1 MLHSAFMHGGAQPRH
16 DAAAARLSFT
26 ATGSILASVRR
37 VGVRAG
43 AAFRAV
49 GAVLQT
55 SEAREARIAVVVE
68 AAVALTAAVLNLL
81 MKRVRLAASLT
92 PLSARALSEV
102 VSAAT
107 GWCRETLSLLLAI
120 EPLALGPF
128 AVSLGH
134 DVVACSRLAGLWAG
148 MNAELQALGARTQP
162 LAPTAPPLYTAPTYR
177 VTHATHLSSTAA
189 EPTSSRPFTPRPAS
203 YATASPGH
211 PTGQARDNRCGSA
224 AATTPTDGHSN
235 NRASPTTLRH
245 APNGSTWVTDCPVTT
260 DRNRGS
266 PRGRR
271 GGSAGMTRTHSCSP
285 LATRTPTPPAYL
297 MPTPP
302 ALRPPRPLPPQPP
315 PSPPASARSV
325 EGELESIRSEGIS
338 MEEVREGRPNA
349 LGQFWEEQYTALKPE
364 REQSVASSSTAA
376 ERTLGRDQAS
386 PPRLLRHT
394 ASIVGQFMRT
404 VSQAEGGW
412 TEERLSEERGVQDPE
427 LPASSSSIA
436 AERQRN
442 RSAQRRG
449 SNQRGGSVQ
458 PHMAPRPVRPAP
470 TLREQER
477 LSCLVELGL
486 LSFGSLAFEIQ
497 RRAAIAQAA
506 AAPPVRTGSTGWIT
520 SGKGQSAAAITT
532 TRAVTRLMKNNA
544 KDMTPA

>member
-16 DAAAARLSFT
+16 NAAAAQLSFT

-68 AAVALTAAVLNLL
+68 AAVSLTAAVLDLL
-81 MKRVRLAASLT
+81 MKRVRLAAALT

-128 AVSLGH
+128 TVSLGH

-148 MNAELQALGARTQP
+148 MKAELQA
-162 LAPTAPPLYTAPTYR
+162 
-177 VTHATHLSSTAA
+177 SSRHSSLTAA
-189 EPTSSRPFTPRPAS
+189 EPTSSRPFTPA
-203 YATASPGH
+203 ASPGH
-211 PTGQARDNRCGSA
+211 PTGQARDKRCGSA
-224 AATTPTDGHSN
+224 AATTPTDGHGN

-245 APNGSTWVTDCPVTT
+245 APSGSPWVTDCPVTT

-271 GGSAGMTRTHSCSP
+271 GGGAGMIRTHSPVTRSP
-285 LATRTPTPPAYL
+285 LVPRPSTPL
-297 MPTPP
+297 
-302 ALRPPRPLPPQPP
+302 ALRPPRPPPPQPP
-315 PSPPASARSV
+315 PSPPASAGTV
-325 EGELESIRSEGIS
+325 EGELESVRSEGIS
-338 MEEVREGRPNA
+338 VKSEG
-349 LGQFWEEQYTALKPE
+349 
-364 REQSVASSSTAA
+364 EQSVASSSTAA
-376 ERTLGRDQAS
+376 ERALERDRAPS

-404 VSQAEGGW
+404 VSQTESGW
-412 TEERLSEERGVQDPE
+412 TEERSSEERGVQDPE
-427 LPASSSSIA
+427 LPASSSSIE
-436 AERQRN
+436 AESQRN
-442 RSAQRRG
+442 RSTQRHG
-449 SNQRGGSVQ
+449 FKQRGGSVQ
-458 PHMAPRPVRPAP
+458 PHMAPRPLRPAP

-497 RRAAIAQAA
+497 RRTAIAQAA
-506 AAPPVRTGSTGWIT
+506 AAPLVRTGSTGWIT
-520 SGKGQSAAAITT
+520 SGKGQPAAAIMT
-532 TRAVTRLMKNNA
+532 TRAVTRLVKNNVD
-544 KDMTPA
+544 DMTPA

>member
-1 MLHSAFMHGGAQPRH
+1 
-16 DAAAARLSFT
+16 
-26 ATGSILASVRR
+26 
-37 VGVRAG
+37 
-43 AAFRAV
+43 
-49 GAVLQT
+49 
-55 SEAREARIAVVVE
+55 
-68 AAVALTAAVLNLL
+68 
-81 MKRVRLAASLT
+81 
-92 PLSARALSEV
+92 
-102 VSAAT
+102 
-107 GWCRETLSLLLAI
+107 
-120 EPLALGPF
+120 
-128 AVSLGH
+128 
-134 DVVACSRLAGLWAG
+134 
-148 MNAELQALGARTQP
+148 
-162 LAPTAPPLYTAPTYR
+162 
-177 VTHATHLSSTAA
+177 
-189 EPTSSRPFTPRPAS
+189 
-203 YATASPGH
+203 
-211 PTGQARDNRCGSA
+211 
-224 AATTPTDGHSN
+224 
-235 NRASPTTLRH
+235 
-245 APNGSTWVTDCPVTT
+245 
-260 DRNRGS
+260 
-266 PRGRR
+266 
-271 GGSAGMTRTHSCSP
+271 
-285 LATRTPTPPAYL
+285 
-297 MPTPP
+297 
-302 ALRPPRPLPPQPP
+302 
-315 PSPPASARSV
+315 
-325 EGELESIRSEGIS
+325 

-506 AAPPVRTGSTGWIT
+506 AAPPVRTGSTGRIT

-532 TRAVTRLMKNNA
+532 TRAVARLMKNNA